1 MAVSLQ
7 IRKPIRSKHCAVC
20 NRCIAKF
27 DHHCPWVGNCVGMW
41 TTPQICDDV
50 NTFTSKQQAAPRWE
64 LRLFV
69 VCTVPYPTLR
79 GNMCPDWGIWFWFVL
94 FLVLNQKCWTTPKL
108 HQEMSITFPIVLRMF
123 YPLSEAEYTRTGGFF
138 EGKKSLSR
146 WAPFQKWSSYMQ
158 HAWKC
163 ISHGHSCTEDMWS
176 RLETLV
182 GCLATDNSINEAGK
196 RDRSSQNLLHTLFI
210 LQYICQ
216 WCHKHWFCPSWR
228 DCVHLNECVE

>member
-1 MAVSLQ
+1 
-7 IRKPIRSKHCAVC
+7 
-20 NRCIAKF
+20 
-27 DHHCPWVGNCVGMW
+27 
-41 TTPQICDDV
+41 
-50 NTFTSKQQAAPRWE
+50 
-64 LRLFV
+64 
-69 VCTVPYPTLR
+69 
-79 GNMCPDWGIWFWFVL
+79 MCPDWGIWFWFVL
-94 FLVLNQKCWTTPKL
+94 FLVLNQKCWITPKL

-210 LQYICQ
+210 LPIHLSVMPQTLILSIVKGLCSFE
-216 WCHKHWFCPSWR
+216 WMCWVIDSTENCPFNDKMQEMRRGKWS
-228 DCVHLNECVE
+228 